1 MLRLLLVMPRQ
12 KLQALLSKPMSPKK
26 AFLLL
31 LIFFA
36 SIVPLQAATI
46 RELYEQAVAAFERQ
60 DFDHA
65 IELYQQ
71 ITKEAPNFAPAYVG
85 IGLSLKSKGGD
96 IDEVLYYYKTAT
108 DRDPTNAQAFEQT
121 GRLYYSIN
129 KFDKAEKNF
138 LKALSIDPGSASI
151 KMSLGWLYLLAKSRP
166 QTAIKYFKDVLRS
179 DQEPNTYF
187 GLGMAYFA
195 NNQRI
200 EAIDIIT
207 KLHNMGQE
215 DFAKRLEQMVRE
227 NQRVALQQPDEGD
240 DQSEASEASKPAY
253 TPPTQTGIKVR
264 LREKL
269 STVD

>member
-1 MLRLLLVMPRQ
+1 
-12 KLQALLSKPMSPKK
+12 MSSKK
-26 AFLLL
+26 AFLFLFL
-31 LIFFA
+31 FFA
-36 SIVPLQAATI
+36 SIIPTYAATI
-46 RELYEQAVAAFERQ
+46 RELYEQAVSAFERQ

-65 IELYQQ
+65 IELYQE
-71 ITKEAPNFAPAYVG
+71 ITKMAPNFAPAYVG

-121 GRLYYSIN
+121 ARLYYSLN

-138 LKALSIDPGSASI
+138 LKALSIDPGSTSI
-151 KMSLGWLYLLAKSRP
+151 KMSLGWLYLLAKSKP
-166 QTAIKYFKDVLRS
+166 EVAVKYFKDVLRS
-179 DQEPNTYF
+179 DQSPNTYF

-195 NNQRI
+195 NNDRI
-200 EAIDIIT
+200 KAIDIIT

-227 NQRVALQQPDEGD
+227 NQRVALQVQDEGD
-240 DQSEASEASKPAY
+240 VQSETTDLEKPVN
-253 TPPTQTGIKVR
+253 TPPTQTGVKVR